1 MLLTFTYGGKT
12 YSLTCPDDADLE
24 KLKHQYLLSVDPGY
38 LWTEF
43 RRALIASD
51 EYALSIALS
60 NQNQALAV
68 ADAKLGLAIDCCFA
82 HRGSAPEVAACRSAL
97 ALYLSALPSTAEGQ
111 AVAARLTALME
122 EYGIF

>member
-1 MLLTFTYGGKT
+1 MLHKFTHNGSTFEISVPEGMTP
-12 YSLTCPDDADLE
+12 SEAQHAHLIN
-24 KLKHQYLLSVDPGY
+24 VDPGY

-43 RRALIASD
+43 RRALIDSD

-97 ALYLSALPSTAEGQ
+97 ALYLSALPSTTEGQ

-122 EYGIF
+122 EYGI